1 MKKNYLFNF
10 RGNLGDLFQLDT
22 SSVTGEFGESDES
35 CKSGDYGVPG
45 EFGESCESGKVL
57 TSH

>member
-1 MKKNYLFNF
+1 MKKIVFYLI
-10 RGNLGDLFQLDT
+10 LGGIWGIFQLDT
-22 SSVTGEFGESDES
+22 SSITGEFCESGES

-45 EFGESCESGKVL
+45 EFGDSCESGKVL

>member
-10 RGNLGDLFQLDT
+10 RGNLGNLFQLDT
-22 SSVTGEFGESDES
+22 SSITGEFGESDES

-45 EFGESCESGKVL
+45 ESCESGKVL

>member
-35 CKSGDYGVPG
+35 CKSG
-45 EFGESCESGKVL
+45 ESCESGKVL